1 MTDAGSGLSASD
13 VLALVKDNDGGLN
26 GTMGIFWIFALLMLN
41 NGAFGGFG
49 GNAGQIVTNTDLQA
63 SQNAQ
68 TNMLQLNGISDQI
81 SNNRYDTAM
90 LLSQQTDSLMNQNNT
105 NLINAIQGFNNLGLQ
120 ITNQT
125 NTLAGQISSLSSK
138 LDECCCSIKT
148 QMLQDRLDESER
160 RNTVLQNSLDN
171 ANQSQYILS
180 QMGRFVAWAGS
191 GSQAATVAA
200 G

>member
-1 MTDAGSGLSASD
+1 MGEMSGGGGLSAAD
-13 VLALVKDNDGGLN
+13 VMALTKDNDGIANN
-26 GTMGIFWIFALLMLN
+26 GFFWVFALLLLFN
-41 NGAFGGFG
+41 NGGTGFG
-49 GNAGQIVTNTDLQA
+49 GNGRYVTDSDLQI

-68 TNMLQLNGISDQI
+68 TTALTLNGISDQI

-90 LLSQQTDSLMNQNNT
+90 LLSNQTDTIMNQNNA

-125 NTLAGQISSLSSK
+125 NTLAGQIASLSSK

-171 ANQSQYILS
+171 ANQSQYILG
-180 QMGRFVAWAGS
+180 QLGRFVAWAGN
-191 GSQAATVAA
+191 GSQAAAGAA